1 MLINLPLLKTDISD
15 IDYAFRL
22 ACGDLT
28 GNIAFF
34 TPASGLKSMPV
45 ITAGGDYHSP
55 WVRDASFN
63 NWFAGFI
70 APQCGI
76 STLLSELSED
86 EKWGLVPHD
95 KAQYWDNII
104 WVWGAWHAYCNSG
117 DDDFLAIAWQ
127 VSENI
132 LRQKEEEEYDPADGL
147 FYGGACFQDG
157 IAAYPD
163 AFLSAS
169 AESGIMHHIKNPAA
183 NGAKPRTTG
192 GGADL
197 KALSTNCLYLAAY
210 QYCDAMRARLGMDRI
225 YDGKA
230 ETLRNNINKYFYLP
244 EKGTYRYLFTPWEN
258 MPERQEGLGHAF
270 ALLTGVV
277 PEELQ
282 EKLVAGVHRTPY
294 GIPCVWP
301 QYERYA
307 SEKGVYARH
316 SGVIWPQV
324 MAAWCCALAANGFRR
339 EAWQETRSLASLAVP
354 NHMFHEIYHPET
366 GKPYG
371 GIQEDN
377 ENGMRE
383 WLSCRRQT
391 WCATGY
397 IRMVLASLFGLQTF
411 PGEIILDP
419 ALPEGC
425 EEIFLQGF
433 EYGGMTLNIKVSAG
447 ENDSVTT
454 VKIIPGETADI
465 HLTTTRRI

>member
-1 MLINLPLLKTDISD
+1 
-15 IDYAFRL
+15 
-22 ACGDLT
+22 
-28 GNIAFF
+28 
-34 TPASGLKSMPV
+34 
-45 ITAGGDYHSP
+45 
-55 WVRDASFN
+55 
-63 NWFAGFI
+63 
-70 APQCGI
+70 
-76 STLLSELSED
+76 
-86 EKWGLVPHD
+86 
-95 KAQYWDNII
+95 
-104 WVWGAWHAYCNSG
+104 
-117 DDDFLAIAWQ
+117 
-127 VSENI
+127 
-132 LRQKEEEEYDPADGL
+132 
-147 FYGGACFQDG
+147 
-157 IAAYPD
+157 
-163 AFLSAS
+163 
-169 AESGIMHHIKNPAA
+169 
-183 NGAKPRTTG
+183 
-192 GGADL
+192 
-197 KALSTNCLYLAAY
+197 
-210 QYCDAMRARLGMDRI
+210 
-225 YDGKA
+225 
-230 ETLRNNINKYFYLP
+230 
-244 EKGTYRYLFTPWEN
+244 
-258 MPERQEGLGHAF
+258 
-270 ALLTGVV
+270 
-277 PEELQ
+277 
-282 EKLVAGVHRTPY
+282 
-294 GIPCVWP
+294 
-301 QYERYA
+301 
-307 SEKGVYARH
+307 
-316 SGVIWPQV
+316 